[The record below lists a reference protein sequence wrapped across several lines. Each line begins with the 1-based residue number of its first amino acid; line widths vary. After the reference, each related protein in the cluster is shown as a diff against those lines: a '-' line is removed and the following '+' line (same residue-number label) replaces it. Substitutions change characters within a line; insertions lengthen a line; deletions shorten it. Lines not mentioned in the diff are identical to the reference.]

1 MNNYTIISVFATCC
15 YLFLFLAF
23 MAAKKTR
30 VIKSFMT
37 VLAAFL
43 FWTGGSFL
51 MRMEMW
57 PGYPIWFHVSIVGLI
72 YLPYAFFYFVHAL
85 TESED
90 RIFIKIWFI
99 LATINNIINVTTELY
114 IPCPELVLNSN
125 GQTAFIYDIGWPI
138 AILLVS
144 AALMVL
150 HMLILLIKNSSENPM
165 AKRQFI
171 PIFVGIIAL
180 FIGNILTMVPFF
192 SGFPIDIVSGVVN
205 AFCMFYALY
214 KKRLFRLTLL
224 VSRGSCYAMAAAIAA
239 LIFSNFIQPFSMFLE
254 KNMGS
259 IGSYSILVISLV
271 FTLSTLLLYSI
282 LKKFI
287 DNVFIKEEIFQANNL
302 KDFSLAVSKSLH
314 VDEILGELVQ
324 VIQNTISVKKVYVFI
339 HDMDGQAY
347 TMVRS
352 TSPLDNRNIKIS
364 ADNPTVKWLLKNDEC
379 LMIKD
384 FKRTMMYKSMWEE
397 EKRQFSNLSVECMVP
412 LKDGDDLVGIVLL
425 SGKEK
430 GMNLNSSDISF
441 LDSVESVASI
451 AVKNS
456 RLYEKAYQEAR
467 TDELTGLLNRKYFY
481 LTIQEEVDKIK
492 DKSSLALVILNVDD
506 FKLYNQLYGTKEGDK
521 ALSRIASIIK
531 ASVGNSG
538 YVARYSGKEFAI
550 ILPFYDTL
558 SAKNLAESIR
568 MQILNL
574 NKRSEDYALKV
585 LTVSGGVCSYPYSAS
600 NVKQLVEYA
609 DMAVYNA
616 KRKGKNNILVYTTG
630 EKIDVESPK
639 QNLGFKEGVY
649 SSYASTI
656 YALTAAIDAKDH
668 YTFNHSKNVAYYAT
682 KLAAAAGLNREM
694 IELIREAALLHDI
707 GKIGINENILN
718 KKGRLTD
725 DEYEIMKSHVE
736 QSISIIR
743 HLPSLDYV
751 IPAVIGHH
759 ERYDGRGYPRRI
771 GGEDIPLAA
780 RILCIADSF
789 DAMVSKRAYKN
800 AYSVDYAVDEL
811 LAQSGMQFDPKL
823 APLFVSLLKEG
834 KLEIQNNTGKEDVS

>member
-1 MNNYTIISVFATCC
+1 
-15 YLFLFLAF
+15 
-23 MAAKKTR
+23 
-30 VIKSFMT
+30 
-37 VLAAFL
+37 
-43 FWTGGSFL
+43 
-51 MRMEMW
+51 
-57 PGYPIWFHVSIVGLI
+57 
-72 YLPYAFFYFVHAL
+72 
-85 TESED
+85 
-90 RIFIKIWFI
+90 
-99 LATINNIINVTTELY
+99 
-114 IPCPELVLNSN
+114 
-125 GQTAFIYDIGWPI
+125 
-138 AILLVS
+138 
-144 AALMVL
+144 
-150 HMLILLIKNSSENPM
+150 
-165 AKRQFI
+165 
-171 PIFVGIIAL
+171 
-180 FIGNILTMVPFF
+180 
-192 SGFPIDIVSGVVN
+192 
-205 AFCMFYALY
+205 
-214 KKRLFRLTLL
+214 
-224 VSRGSCYAMAAAIAA
+224 MAAAIAA

-574 NKRSEDYALKV
+574 NKRSEDYSLKV